1 MNESLREFCQRIK
14 DVVIAAANGEP
25 IEGAIAGD
33 WLEAQD
39 GWLGFRKDCQYREKH
54 STFKV
59 NGFVIPEP
67 ETNEPD
73 ANTIFY
79 TPDIIAT
86 CMVRVDIWG
95 RTHDDLSALRR
106 GLLHLSERNA
116 VMHAKALLGINPY
129 QVGE

>member
-1 MNESLREFCQRIK
+1 M
-14 DVVIAAANGEP
+14 
-25 IEGAIAGD
+25 
-33 WLEAQD
+33 
-39 GWLGFRKDCQYREKH
+39 
-54 STFKV
+54 

-86 CMVRVDIWG
+86 CMARKDVLG
-95 RTHDDLSALRR
+95 RTHNDLSALRR

-129 QVGE
+129 QEDE

>member
-1 MNESLREFCQRIK
+1 MTERIALQLYTLREQ
-14 DVVIAAANGEP
+14 AAAEVT
-25 IEGAIAGD
+25 EA
-33 WLEAQD
+33 AQD

-86 CMVRVDIWG
+86 
-95 RTHDDLSALRR
+95 
-106 GLLHLSERNA
+106 
-116 VMHAKALLGINPY
+116 
-129 QVGE
+129 